1 MDIILA
7 VAAALFFA
15 LGTVLQQKAGL
26 DHPAQGS
33 SAGLLVQM
41 ARRPVWLLGISCDGL
56 GFICQFIALSV
67 GSLAVVQPLLVL
79 SVVFALPLGVV
90 FTGQRVQRL
99 DVCAAIVVTVGLI
112 AFLTIANPHGGRQ
125 NAPLGDWLITGAVVL
140 LITAPLLL
148 ASRRVHTAAGK
159 AALLGSATGVL
170 FGLSAALTDVTGHR
184 FDDGILTVFTS
195 WPLYALIVVGYIS
208 MTLSQLSLNT
218 GTLAPAIATQMSWDP
233 IASLV
238 LAIVLLHE
246 SLDSSPLR
254 IVATVIALA
263 AALGG
268 VAVLARAQEAAEPPA
283 GGPSGPGEPPADAMT
298 AAIRA

>member
-1 MDIILA
+1 VDIILA

-26 DHPAQGS
+26 DDPAEGS

-41 ARRPVWLLGISCDGL
+41 ARRPVWLVGISCDGL
-56 GFICQFIALSV
+56 GFVCQFIALSV

-90 FTGQRVQRL
+90 FTGQRVKRL
-99 DVCAAIVVTVGLI
+99 DVIAAAVVTVGLI

-125 NAPLGDWLITGAVVL
+125 DAPLGDWLITGAVVL
-140 LITAPLLL
+140 AVTAPLLM
-148 ASRRVHTAAGK
+148 ASRRAKTTAAK
-159 AALLGSATGVL
+159 AAFLGTATGIL

-184 FDDGILTVFTS
+184 FDDGVLEIFTS
-195 WPLYALIVVGYIS
+195 WPLYALIVVGYVS

-218 GTLAPAIATQMSWDP
+218 GALAPAVATQMSFDP
-233 IASLV
+233 ITSLV
-238 LAIVLLHE
+238 LAIVLLDE
-246 SLDSSPLR
+246 SLDSSPVE
-254 IVATVIALA
+254 IVATVVALA

-268 VAVLARAQEAAEPPA
+268 VAVLARAQEAAEPT
-283 GGPSGPGEPPADAMT
+283 GPPDDSASAAT

>member
-1 MDIILA
+1 VDIILA

-26 DHPAQGS
+26 DDPAEGS

-41 ARRPVWLLGISCDGL
+41 ARRPVWLIGIACDGL
-56 GFICQFIALSV
+56 GFICQFIALSI

-90 FTGQRVQRL
+90 FTRQSVHRL
-99 DVCAAIVVTVGLI
+99 DIAAAVVVTVGLI
-112 AFLTIANPHGGRQ
+112 AFLMIANPHGGRQ
-125 NAPLGDWLITGAVVL
+125 DAPLRDWLITGAVVL
-140 LITAPLLL
+140 VVTLPLLL
-148 ASRRVHTAAGK
+148 ASRRARTTTAK
-159 AALLGSATGVL
+159 AAFLGTATGVL

-184 FDDGILTVFTS
+184 FDDGILQIFTS
-195 WPLYALIVVGYIS
+195 WPLYALIVVGYVS

-218 GTLAPAIATQMSWDP
+218 GALAPAVATQMSFDP
-233 IASLV
+233 ITSLV
-238 LAIVLLHE
+238 LAIALLNE
-246 SLDSSPLR
+246 SLDSSPVEV
-254 IVATVIALA
+254 VATVAALA

-268 VAVLARAQEAAEPPA
+268 VAVLARAQETAEPPA
-283 GGPSGPGEPPADAMT
+283 T

>member
-1 MDIILA
+1 MDILLA
-7 VAAALFFA
+7 VVAALFFA

-26 DHPAQGS
+26 DDPSEGS

-41 ARRPVWLLGISCDGL
+41 ARRPVWLVGIASDGL
-56 GFICQFIALSV
+56 GFIAQFAALSI

-99 DVCAAIVVTVGLI
+99 DVGAALVVTVGLI
-112 AFLTIANPHGGRQ
+112 AFLTIADPHGGRQ
-125 NAPLGDWLITGAVVL
+125 DAPLGDWILCAVVVAL
-140 LITAPLLL
+140 VTAPLLL
-148 ASRRVHTAAGK
+148 AARRLQGAAAK
-159 AALLGSATGVL
+159 AAALGTATGIL

-184 FDDGILTVFTS
+184 FDDGILTIFTS
-195 WPLYALIVVGYIS
+195 WPLYALVVVGYLS

-218 GTLAPAIATQMSWDP
+218 GALAPAVATQMSFDP

-246 SLDSSPLR
+246 ALDSSPPE
-254 IVATVIALA
+254 IVATVAALGL
-263 AALGG
+263 ALGG
-268 VAVLARAQEAAEPPA
+268 VAVLARAQEAAEPPP
-283 GGPSGPGEPPADAMT
+283 PSSDAAT

>member
-1 MDIILA
+1 VDIILA

-26 DHPAQGS
+26 DDPAESS

-41 ARRPVWLLGISCDGL
+41 ARRPVWLVGISCDGL

-90 FTGQRVQRL
+90 FTQQRVKRI
-99 DVCAAIVVTVGLI
+99 DVVAAAVVTVGLI

-125 NAPLGDWLITGAVVL
+125 DAPLGDWLITGAVVL
-140 LITAPLLL
+140 VVTAPLLL
-148 ASRRVHTAAGK
+148 ASRRAHTTAAK
-159 AALLGSATGVL
+159 AAFLGTATGVL

-184 FDDGILTVFTS
+184 FDDGILEIFTS
-195 WPLYALIVVGYIS
+195 WPLYALIVVGYVS

-218 GTLAPAIATQMSWDP
+218 GALAPAVATQMSFDP
-233 IASLV
+233 ITSLV
-238 LAIVLLHE
+238 LAIVLLDE
-246 SLDSSPLR
+246 SLDSSPLEV
-254 IVATVIALA
+254 VATVIALA

-283 GGPSGPGEPPADAMT
+283 PDADADADAAT

>member
-1 MDIILA
+1 VDIILA

-26 DHPAQGS
+26 DDPAEGS

-41 ARRPVWLLGISCDGL
+41 ARRPVWLVGISCDGL

-90 FTGQRVQRL
+90 FTRQSVHRI
-99 DVCAAIVVTVGLI
+99 DVAAAVVVTGGLI

-125 NAPLGDWLITGAVVL
+125 DAPLGDWLITGVVVL
-140 LITAPLLL
+140 AITAPLLL
-148 ASRRVHTAAGK
+148 GSRRARTPAAK
-159 AALLGSATGVL
+159 AAFLGIATGIL

-184 FDDGILTVFTS
+184 FDDGILTVFTA
-195 WPLYALIVVGYIS
+195 WPLYALVVVGYIS

-218 GTLAPAIATQMSWDP
+218 GALAPAVATQMSFDP
-233 IASLV
+233 ITSLV
-238 LAIVLLHE
+238 LAIALLHE
-246 SLDSSPLR
+246 SLDSSP
-254 IVATVIALA
+254 IEVVATVAALA

-283 GGPSGPGEPPADAMT
+283 TPPPGDSASAAT

>member
-1 MDIILA
+1 VDIILA
-7 VAAALFFA
+7 VVAALFFS

-26 DHPAQGS
+26 DDPAEGS

-41 ARRPVWLLGISCDGL
+41 ARRPVWLIGIACDGL
-56 GFICQFIALSV
+56 GFICQFIALSI

-90 FTGQRVQRL
+90 FTSQRVKRI
-99 DVCAAIVVTVGLI
+99 DVVAAIVVTVGLI

-140 LITAPLLL
+140 AITVPLLL
-148 ASRRVHTAAGK
+148 GSRRAQTAAAK
-159 AALLGSATGVL
+159 ATLLGIATGVL

-184 FDDGILTVFTS
+184 FDDGILTVFTA
-195 WPLYALIVVGYIS
+195 WPVYALIVVGYVS

-218 GTLAPAIATQMSWDP
+218 GALAPAIATQMSFDP
-233 IASLV
+233 ITSLV
-238 LAIVLLHE
+238 LAIALLHE
-246 SLDSSPLR
+246 SLDSSPLEV
-254 IVATVIALA
+254 VATVAALA

-268 VAVLARAQEAAEPPA
+268 VAVLARAQESAEADGDDGDAAA
-283 GGPSGPGEPPADAMT
+283 ADT